1 MKENVNTHLNTDKIM
16 EFYRYEAI
24 VYATMSND
32 DGDYGYSELFRSRPK
47 MVLHTYNLHKETPK
61 GYWIGYGH
69 PDNGYQSHSRWVSK
83 TAKKR
88 YAYPTKE
95 EALTNYIKRTE
106 RRVKILKTQLSDT
119 EYGLAAAKVL
129 EKTEKELSKV
139 VDYFER
145 DLEIE

>member
-1 MKENVNTHLNTDKIM
+1 M

-24 VYATMSND
+24 VYANID
-32 DGDYGYSELFRSRPK
+32 HDGEFVSPRIRVPK
-47 MVLHTYNLHKETPK
+47 IVLTTLNLHKETPK

-69 PDNGYQSHSRWVSK
+69 PDNGLHGHSRWVSK

-106 RRVKILKTQLSDT
+106 KRIKILKSQLQ
-119 EYGLAAAKVL
+119 ECEFGLMKA
-129 EKTEKELSKV
+129 EKMTIV
-139 VDYFER
+139 
-145 DLEIE
+145 